1 MSIVGTMGR
10 PKNSLGVIDLM
21 IGFPSP
27 ERRSSYQFAGL
38 KDDGSKDLEMPAG
51 FLFGDVPEET
61 ASVEAAISTT
71 LAAMDEFDIEQ
82 GLFALDD
89 VALAARHLHPDR
101 VRLIVNVDP
110 HKGSAEIDR
119 VRELH
124 ATHGLSAI
132 GVFQAG
138 LVPLRSIADPVMY
151 PFHALAVELGLPLVA
166 NAGVPGPRFPMD
178 VQHVRHVDDVCYD
191 FPELQLVMR
200 HGAEPWQELAVKL
213 MLKWPNLG
221 YMTSAFA
228 PRYYP
233 DEIIRFA
240 NTRGGD
246 QIMYAGYYPMGLEL
260 SRIFAELDTVDFR
273 DDVWPRFLR
282 TNAQRV
288 FGL

>member
-1 MSIVGTMGR
+1 MSIVGIMSR
-10 PKNSLGVIDLM
+10 PKDPIGVIDLM

-27 ERRSSYQFAGL
+27 ERRSQYEFAGL
-38 KDDGSKDLEMPAG
+38 KDEGSKDLEMPAG
-51 FLFGDVPEET
+51 FLFGDVPEESADT
-61 ASVEAAISTT
+61 QAAIDTT
-71 LAAMDEFDIEQ
+71 MAAMDEFDIEQ
-82 GLFALDD
+82 GLFSLDG
-89 VALAARHLHPDR
+89 VAIEARRQQPAR
-101 VRLIVNVDP
+101 VNLIANVDP
-110 HKGSAEIDR
+110 NKGPTEVRR

-124 ATHGLSAI
+124 AEHGLAAL

-138 LVPLRSIADPVMY
+138 LMPLQSLADPTMY

-178 VQHVRHVDDVCYD
+178 VQHVRHVDEVCYD

-200 HGAEPWQELAVKL
+200 HGAEPWQALAVKL
-213 MLKWPNLG
+213 MLKWPNLS

-233 DEIIRFA
+233 TEIIDFA
-240 NTRGGD
+240 NKRGGD
-246 QIMYAGYYPMGLEL
+246 QVMYAGYFPMGLEL
-260 SRIFAELDTVDFR
+260 SRIFAELDQVEFR
-273 DDVWPRFLR
+273 EHVWPKFLR